1 MADALFHPEA
11 EAEYQCALGDYR
23 ARSTRRALDFE
34 QEVERILGMIA
45 TFPEMYPTYD
55 PEHRFAVLRRFP
67 FSIVYRVESGQ
78 TYVIALAHSS
88 RAPGYWR
95 GRG

>member
-1 MADALFHPEA
+1 MR
-11 EAEYQCALGDYR
+11 LGHYR
-23 ARSTRRALDFE
+23 ASKHARGVLDFE
-34 QEVERILGMIA
+34 KEVERILGMIA
-45 TFPEMYPTYD
+45 SFPEMYPIYD